1 MKRLILYAVLII
13 ISALTACD
21 DMFNDAFSDAT
32 PKVKYFGYVTTATH
46 KLYSYRVLE
55 SGIFEAVGTPE
66 TIVST
71 IANPAR
77 ITIHPSN
84 DFIYVA
90 AQTFILAYKV
100 NDDGSLTSVGQFF
113 NGISSSLV
121 TIHPSGKFLYSISN
135 SNSIIQFYRIN
146 SDGSLSYVT
155 QYTPVTITPTS
166 CALKVNPSGTRLYVT
181 AINGAISYIISYI
194 VSSDGQLTDEKQ
206 SFISNVT
213 AYVGKSIYLSKNG
226 SHLYSTGGL
235 GSSYIIGFVLN
246 SDGTATF
253 NHLTT
258 STNSRDIVVNQS
270 ETFLYSSE
278 TQATKGIMMYGI
290 FSDYSL
296 YSIGYTPVLASAPGF
311 MDLHPD
317 GSSLYQADSN
327 NKFVI
332 VFNMNQGG
340 NLTYNGIACTFN
352 NTNEFSIDVKIC
364 AKTIYGANN

>member
-1 MKRLILYAVLII
+1 MKRLTLCAVLII
-13 ISALTACD
+13 LSAFTACD

-32 PKVKYFGYVTTATH
+32 PKVKYFGYVTTTTNR
-46 KLYSYRVLE
+46 LYSYRVME
-55 SGIFEAVGTPE
+55 SGIFEAVSTPA

-121 TIHPSGKFLYSISN
+121 AIHPSGEFLYSISN

-146 SDGSLSYVT
+146 SDGSLVYVT
-155 QYTPVTITPTS
+155 QHTPAIITPTN

-181 AINGAISYIISYI
+181 AVNGTTSYIISYG
-194 VSSDGQLTDEKQ
+194 VLSDGQLTDEKQ
-206 SFISNVT
+206 SSINNAT
-213 AYVGKSIYLSKNG
+213 AYVGKSIYINKNG

-235 GSSYIIGFVLN
+235 GSSYIIGFILN

-278 TQATKGIMMYGI
+278 TQAGKGIMMYGI
-290 FSDYSL
+290 YSDYSL
-296 YSIGYTPVLASAPGF
+296 YSIGYTPVLAATPSF
-311 MDLHPD
+311 MGLHPD
-317 GSSLYQADSN
+317 GRFLYQADTT
-327 NKFVI
+327 NKFITVY
-332 VFNMNQGG
+332 NMNQGG

-352 NTNEFSIDVKIC
+352 NASEYTVDVKIA
-364 AKTIYGANN
+364 AKTVYGAN